1 MFEPLINL
9 KGEKEMD
16 FESGILYNRRTTP
29 EQREVT
35 SSIPQSF
42 GNTGELP
49 EVDIP
54 SFIDV
59 TKEIGKPNVPIYELK
74 ADEDARAKL
83 KSHKNDANYEE
94 LVARVKQHEPYFA
107 DKDEIDH
114 RAIAVILDNDVM
126 FDELERA
133 LKALDD
139 TLSEIDKEPN
149 KWEQHG
155 AMFSKLREDMHYAVN
170 RRNDLLDT
178 LNRLM

>member
-9 KGEKEMD
+9 KGEKTMD
-16 FESGILYNRRTTP
+16 FNSGLYFAGRKTTP
-29 EQREVT
+29 EQREIT
-35 SSIPQSF
+35 GSIPNIL
-42 GNTGELP
+42 NTGDLP
-49 EVDIP
+49 DIDI
-54 SFIDV
+54 SEIIET

-74 ADEDARAKL
+74 ADEEARAKL
-83 KSHKNDANYEE
+83 KSHKDDSNYEE
-94 LVARVKQHEPYFA
+94 LVACVKVHEPYFA

-170 RRNDLLDT
+170 RRNALLDT